1 MASLAEIS
9 TTSTALQLLL
19 LINSV
24 KCDVE
29 DDRGLDLGETISI
42 FGQEV
47 VGVGDRWFL
56 DLATSVKAAL

>member
-1 MASLAEIS
+1 MASLAEIG
-9 TTSTALQLLL
+9 TAAAALQLLL
-19 LINSV
+19 LVNSV
-24 KCDVE
+24 KGDVE

-56 DLATSVKAAL
+56 DLATSVKTAL